1 MGLTHKIRES
11 LIEQK
16 SDNKLSGIV
25 EMYGVYVGNYIKP
38 ANNRVDR
45 RKAFK
50 PNKRVIISLRE
61 RNLSGSGA
69 GRTKTF
75 ILKSENNLD
84 INATK
89 SHIAPNSEI
98 HTDEISAYDVLLAH
112 YDLKRVN
119 RQIEYSGMNGGK

>member
-1 MGLTHKIRES
+1 M
-11 LIEQK
+11 
-16 SDNKLSGIV
+16 
-25 EMYGVYVGNYIKP
+25 
-38 ANNRVDR
+38 
-45 RKAFK
+45 
-50 PNKRVIISLRE
+50 
-61 RNLSGSGA
+61 SGSGA

>member
-1 MGLTHKIRES
+1 
-11 LIEQK
+11 
-16 SDNKLSGIV
+16 
-25 EMYGVYVGNYIKP
+25 MYGVYVGNYIKP
-38 ANNRVDR
+38 ANNRVGR

-50 PNKRVIISLRE
+50 PNKRVIMSLRGG
-61 RNLSGSGA
+61 NLSGSGA

-119 RQIEYSGMNGGK
+119 RQVEYSGMNGGK